1 MNEDPNVARTNEIP
15 VPTKSELVRATLI
28 ALAVAV
34 VVLVTTI
41 LPAEYG
47 VDPLGTGRALGLDKL
62 SGSGIKPAEIVPSV
76 NAMPLERTA
85 VTRADTN
92 LKEDTVTVI
101 VPAYEGI
108 ELKAMMRAGQSLVFD
123 WHTDGAALYTD
134 MHGEPPNPAENEF
147 TSYWKDN
154 EQTAGQGTLIAAFDG
169 THGWYWQNMNEEPV
183 TVIVEVSGFYEDIQQ
198 KN

>member
-1 MNEDPNVARTNEIP
+1 MNEDPDVDRTNEIHG
-15 VPTKSELVRATLI
+15 PTKSDLVRATVI

-34 VVLVTTI
+34 AVLVTTI

-62 SGSGIKPAEIVPSV
+62 SGSGIKSPEIVPSV

-85 VTRADTN
+85 LTRADTK
-92 LKEDTVTVI
+92 LKEETVTVV

-108 ELKAMMRAGQSLVFD
+108 ELKATMTAGQSLVFD
-123 WHTDGAALYTD
+123 WRTDGAALYTD

-147 TSYWKDN
+147 TSYWKEN
-154 EQTAGQGTLIAAFDG
+154 AQTAGQGTLIAAFDG

-183 TVIVEVSGFYEDIQQ
+183 TVVAEVSGFYQDIQQ
-198 KN
+198 KK